1 MASTTRRARS
11 YKEKSSIFTF
21 GHFALPV
28 AAVIALGLLFVGI
41 KLFFLTPPQKVGV
54 EAVVV
59 PGDGETEWGPAPPI
73 AEQPDFALA
82 ESDYGAKPVTGG
94 PEKLETTDVS
104 IILAGPLTQ
113 TGSPAKTPVTPE
125 VAKAEAKRGTASAAV
140 RTQTSQASVKAKT
153 NANPNAKWGV
163 QIGAFVN
170 ENSASTLLSDVKKL
184 GYLASI
190 SKVDSSG
197 KTFHRV
203 RIGAGNTRE
212 DAAHLASE
220 LKEKGYPVSVVPML

>member
-41 KLFFLTPPQKVGV
+41 KLFFLTPPQTVGV
-54 EAVVV
+54 EVVSDE
-59 PGDGETEWGPAPPI
+59 GLASRQGPAAPI
-73 AEQPDFALA
+73 MEQPDFALA
-82 ESDYGAKPVTGG
+82 DSDYGVKPVPGE

-113 TGSPAKTPVTPE
+113 TGSPAKTPAAPAASKTAV
-125 VAKAEAKRGTASAAV
+125 KRETAPIAV
-140 RTQTSQASVKAKT
+140 KTQTTPAAAK
-153 NANPNAKWGV
+153 ANPNAKWGV

-170 ENSASTLLSDVKKL
+170 ESSASTLLSDVKKQ

-203 RIGAGNTRE
+203 RVGAGSTRA
-212 DAAHLASE
+212 DAAHLAAE
-220 LKEKGYPVSVVPML
+220 LKQKGYPVSVVPML

>member
-41 KLFFLTPPQKVGV
+41 KLFFLTPPQKAGV
-54 EAVVV
+54 EVVSDE
-59 PGDGETEWGPAPPI
+59 GLASQQGPSAPI
-73 AEQPDFALA
+73 MAQPDFALA
-82 ESDYGAKPVTGG
+82 EGDYGVKPVPGEA
-94 PEKLETTDVS
+94 EKLETTDVS

-113 TGSPAKTPVTPE
+113 TGSPARTPAASKTET
-125 VAKAEAKRGTASAAV
+125 KRGTASAAV
-140 RTQTSQASVKAKT
+140 KTQTSQASAKAKVS
-153 NANPNAKWGV
+153 ANPNAKWGV

-170 ENSASTLLSDVKKL
+170 ENSASTLLTDVKKQ

-203 RIGAGNTRE
+203 RVGAGNTRE

>member
-1 MASTTRRARS
+1 MAATTRRARS

-41 KLFFLTPPQKVGV
+41 KLFFLTSPEKTGG

-59 PGDGETEWGPAPPI
+59 PGAGETAWGPAPPI

-82 ESDYGAKPVTGG
+82 ESDYSVKSVPGGA
-94 PEKLETTDVS
+94 EKLETADVS

-113 TGSPAKTPVTPE
+113 TGSSAKTPVT
-125 VAKAEAKRGTASAAV
+125 KAETKKETAASAAK
-140 RTQTSQASVKAKT
+140 TQSAPAAASAKT
-153 NANPNAKWGV
+153 NPNARWGV

-170 ENSASTLLSDVKKL
+170 ENSASTLLAEVKNQ

-197 KTFHRV
+197 KIFHRV
-203 RIGAGNTRE
+203 RVGAGNTRE

-220 LKEKGYPVSVVPML
+220 LKQKGYPVAVVPML

>member
-41 KLFFLTPPQKVGV
+41 KLFFLTPPEKAGG

-59 PGDGETEWGPAPPI
+59 PGTGEAEWGLAPPI

-82 ESDYGAKPVTGG
+82 ESDYSVRPVPDGA
-94 PEKLETTDVS
+94 EKLETADVS

-113 TGSPAKTPVTPE
+113 TGSPVKTP
-125 VAKAEAKRGTASAAV
+125 VAKAETKKATASAAV
-140 RTQTSQASVKAKT
+140 KTRSAPAAASAKT
-153 NANPNAKWGV
+153 NPNAKWGV

-170 ENSASTLLSDVKKL
+170 ENSASTLLTEVKNQ

-203 RIGAGNTRE
+203 RVGAGNTRE
-212 DAAHLASE
+212 DATHLASE
-220 LKEKGYPVSVVPML
+220 LKQKGYPVSVVPML